1 MLQLIFC
8 YQITGSARGLGKAL
22 AFEFAKNGCR
32 KIICVDVNESL
43 NEKTVDEINE
53 KYKQFPITAVNFRCD
68 VSHLDDIK
76 NLCTKLYEKYETI
89 DIIVNNAGI
98 VYGKP
103 LPNEQEDIVEK
114 VLRVNFMSCY
124 WVKQSSSS
132 SSSSTPS
139 KMNSPY

>member
-53 KYKQFPITAVNFRCD
+53 KYKQSPITAVNFRCD

-132 SSSSTPS
+132 STPS